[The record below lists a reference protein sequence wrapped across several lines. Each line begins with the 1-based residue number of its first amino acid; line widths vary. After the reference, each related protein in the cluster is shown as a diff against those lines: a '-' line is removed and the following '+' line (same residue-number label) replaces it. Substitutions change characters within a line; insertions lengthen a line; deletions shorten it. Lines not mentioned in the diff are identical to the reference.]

1 MRVAKSRTADGRLN
15 IALVDD
21 DESEI
26 PLVAKF
32 LRTLTARSCSPNT
45 LVAYA
50 HDLKHFYSFLH
61 AQDLSPDQFTVR
73 RSPEFLIYLDR
84 ERYQGC
90 VRDQRGTAEA
100 ALSTA
105 TRNRILAAVST
116 FYEYLILTGATD
128 NLQNPFDP
136 GGAKRRPSLPQR
148 PIRRSARLPRVRRL
162 PRPLSEEQVSA
173 ILSVTHSLRDRA
185 IFLLMLQG
193 GLRPG
198 EVLNLHLADIQYGR
212 RRILIRYRED
222 HPRGVRT
229 KTRAERAVDLLEP
242 ETLATLSAYVAGERP
257 RTAASQYVFL
267 VGGTGQQALQ
277 PLSYAGLVKS
287 FKRRCQRV
295 GLMDPWITP
304 HSLRHTHATRLWQ
317 GGMRELSLQK
327 RLGHASF
334 EATQCYT
341 RVTDQ
346 DLVADYQKVLSRLSK
361 EP

>member
-1 MRVAKSRTADGRLN
+1 MRVAKTRTPDGRLS
-15 IALVDD
+15 IALIDD
-21 DESEI
+21 DEIEI
-26 PLVAKF
+26 PLVSKF
-32 LRTLTARSCSPNT
+32 LRALTARGCSPNT
-45 LVAYA
+45 LIAYA
-50 HDLKHFYSFLH
+50 HDLKHFYSFLN
-61 AQDLSPDQFTVR
+61 AQDLSPEQFTVR
-73 RSPEFLIYLDR
+73 RSPEFLIYLDQ
-84 ERYQGC
+84 ERYQARVPGK
-90 VRDQRGTAEA
+90 RGTAVVT
-100 ALSTA
+100 LSAA

-136 GGAKRRPSLPQR
+136 GGNKRRPSLPQR
-148 PIRRSARLPRVRRL
+148 PIRRSARLPRIRRL
-162 PRPLSEEQVSA
+162 PRPLSENQVSA
-173 ILSVTHSLRDRA
+173 ILSVTNSLRDRA

-242 ETLATLSAYVAGERP
+242 ESLATLSAYVVGERP
-257 RTAASQYVFL
+257 RNADSQYVFL
-267 VGGTGQQALQ
+267 VGGTGQQAVQ

-287 FKRRCQRV
+287 FKRRCQKA
-295 GLMDPWITP
+295 GLTDPWITP

-317 GGMRELSLQK
+317 GGVRELTLQK

-341 RVTDQ
+341 RVTDH
-346 DLVADYQKVLSRLSK
+346 DLVADYQKALSRLSK